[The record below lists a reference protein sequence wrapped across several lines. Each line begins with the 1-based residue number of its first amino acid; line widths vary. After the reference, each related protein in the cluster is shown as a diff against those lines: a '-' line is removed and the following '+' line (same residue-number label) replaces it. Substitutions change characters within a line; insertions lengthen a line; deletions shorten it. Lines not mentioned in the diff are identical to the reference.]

1 MRDNRSVILVRSFEK
16 RWAVNK
22 KDELTEVPVME
33 AGEVLDRT
41 PRAIIAQIQAGK
53 LKGEKRFEDGR
64 TKWFVQ
70 IPTSLLTTYREN
82 QAEKQ
87 KVATSQKS
95 NSSSS
100 ESSGRGSYKQYAS
113 HKRESE
119 SAIDTPQRGEKK
131 KYEDFR
137 DLRAYGEL
145 HKLFDQLEKEKTFD
159 ENLRQLFLIALEKL
173 AMGFYEFDKTRKAN
187 IYSEARGTLA
197 RILNRLVLLPKFDKA
212 LTKDIFTR
220 INGEIMGS
228 VIAIIRR
235 AEGSWGKKKKR
246 YDDDEVES

>member
-1 MRDNRSVILVRSFEK
+1 M
-16 RWAVNK
+16 NK
-22 KDELTEVPVME
+22 KDDLTEVPVNE
-33 AGEVLDRT
+33 AAEVLDRT

-70 IPTSLLTTYREN
+70 IQTSLLTASREN
-82 QAEKQ
+82 QTEKQ
-87 KVATSQKS
+87 KVASSEKS
-95 NSSSS
+95 KSSSS
-100 ESSGRGSYKQYAS
+100 DNSGRGSYKQYTS
-113 HKRESE
+113 QKRNSEES
-119 SAIDTPQRGEKK
+119 SDSPQRGEKK

-145 HKLFDQLEKEKTFD
+145 QKLFDQLEKEKNFD
-159 ENLRQLFLIALEKL
+159 ENLRQLFLIALERL
-173 AMGFYEFDKTRKAN
+173 AMGFYEFDKTKKAN
-187 IYSEARGTLA
+187 IYSEARSTLA
-197 RILNRLVLLPKFDKA
+197 RILNRLVLLPKFEKA

-246 YDDDEVES
+246 YNEEENGEDE